1 MSGRPSVARVASRL
15 AAWLGPW
22 AGARVPAGSTR
33 EILDLGG
40 VGGRRVRT
48 YVTRG
53 RSAARGVYLV
63 APGLHYAGPDDPR
76 LDRFCRVLAHAGFV
90 VVAPFL
96 SDFCSLRIAR
106 TTTDDL
112 ATGLDHAIGIAA
124 REGLGGPAVFAIS
137 FGSQPAI
144 ELCAR
149 DVAVRVSRLVLFG
162 GFCDFDASVRFAISG
177 RATHRGAPLV
187 LPHDPLNAPVVH
199 LNLLGHHEAPHDRDA
214 LARALRTMVER
225 TWGLAALKVGE
236 TRAAEAHG
244 IAAALDDD
252 TRRLFL
258 AACGLSPDA
267 ESVFERALARSGSD
281 FSWTDPRPHL
291 RNVRPPV
298 TIVHG
303 RDDDVIPWPEA
314 EKLAA
319 GLPAGHPHDVVLTGL
334 YGHTAAAFPP
344 PRAVAREVRALSR
357 VVRALATAC

>member
-1 MSGRPSVARVASRL
+1 MSRRPSVGRVAARL

-22 AGARVPAGSTR
+22 AGARVPAGTTR
-33 EILDLGG
+33 EIHALPGA
-40 VGGRRVRT
+40 GGRTVRA

-53 RSAARGVYLV
+53 RSAPRGVYLV
-63 APGLHYAGPDDPR
+63 APGLHYAWPDDPR

-96 SDFCSLRIAR
+96 SDFCGLRIAR
-106 TTTDDL
+106 STTDDL
-112 ATGLDHAIGIAA
+112 AAGLAHAIAIADA
-124 REGLGGPAVFAIS
+124 EALGGPAVFAIS

-149 DVAVRVSRLVLFG
+149 DAAARVSRLVLFG

-177 RATHRGAPLV
+177 RATHGGAPLV

-199 LNLLGHHEAPHDRDA
+199 LNLLGHHEAPHDREA
-214 LARALRTMVER
+214 LARALRAMVER
-225 TWGLAALKVGE
+225 TWGQAALKVGDA
-236 TRAAEAHG
+236 RAP
-244 IAAALDDD
+244 IAQAIAGELDEE
-252 TRRLFL
+252 TRRLFF
-258 AACGLSPDA
+258 AACGLASDA
-267 ESVFERALARSGSD
+267 EAIFERALARSGDD

-291 RNVRPPV
+291 GRMRPPV

-319 GLPAGHPHDVVLTGL
+319 ALPPGHPHEVVLTGL

-344 PRAVAREVRALSR
+344 PRALVREAQALSR